1 MGQDFAAPQRLLG
14 EDAPVWLPPVF
25 AAVGVLMA
33 FASASAWL
41 AQPASNAPGPRV
53 ETPRSIESGGE
64 DRAAPQPDDKA
75 ATGELLRLPLSKIW
89 GRPPP
94 SAPAPAA
101 TQPAP
106 AHNPTSIPAAASTP
120 GPAGA
125 VAPAG
130 AAAIASPLTID
141 IPFARDSATPLTKGL
156 EQALEHLR
164 ECLSDNRHASLLVEG
179 HVDTIGNERSNT
191 ALGYSRA
198 KAVRDRL
205 LQMGIS
211 DQRIRVRSASA
222 NETTDQRAGAAINRR
237 ATVRIEGAPNCAGVW
252 GETEPK

>member
-1 MGQDFAAPQRLLG
+1 MGQNFAAPQRLLG

-25 AAVGVLMA
+25 AAVGILMA
-33 FASASAWL
+33 FASASAWF
-41 AQPASNAPGPRV
+41 APPVSNASGPRV
-53 ETPRSIESGGE
+53 ETPQSIESGGE
-64 DRAAPQPDDKA
+64 DRAAPQPRDKA

-89 GRPPP
+89 GRPPT
-94 SAPAPAA
+94 SAPDTAA
-101 TQPAP
+101 AQPEP
-106 AHNPTSIPAAASTP
+106 AHSPTSIPAAASTP
-120 GPAGA
+120 EPAGA
-125 VAPAG
+125 VAGAG
-130 AAAIASPLTID
+130 AAVMTSPLIID

-164 ECLSDNRHASLLVEG
+164 ECLSDNRQANLLVEG

-191 ALGYSRA
+191 ALSYSRA
-198 KAVRDRL
+198 KAVRNRL

-211 DQRIRVRSASA
+211 DQRIRVRAASA

-237 ATVRIEGAPNCAGVW
+237 ATLRIEGAPNCAGVR